1 MIGLVRD
8 LKVAIL
14 WFLAMFSIS
23 VASGC
28 LLLALSASL
37 DFYLAIQIYLITSAF
52 STLVTGFFINLNDIP
67 WVFRWL
73 KYVSIPR
80 YTFESTVINEAVN
93 TVDCFPQ
100 ARQDFIR
107 DWLVL
112 EKFDYGT
119 YWMNIGIQFLL
130 IAVFLGVAFYGL
142 KVKARKK

>member
-80 YTFESTVINEAVN
+80 YTFESTVINEAIN